1 MTREPKMDFIKI
13 RFGGDFDDL
22 SSKLEKTIEGFFRP
36 RAINPTFNCSECAW
50 KPSMDIFETAEEIVI
65 IAEIAGVAKEDLD
78 VEINNRAVKIHGKR
92 VGTPPNPS
100 ATYRL
105 AEIQYGAFERILYL
119 PAPVDSNNVAASFK
133 NGLLK
138 IQLSKI
144 PLDKTHKITI
154 TDA

>member
-1 MTREPKMDFIKI
+1 MDFIKI
-13 RFGGDFDDL
+13 RFGGEFDEL

-50 KPSMDIFETAEEIVI
+50 KPSMDIFETTDEVVI

-92 VGTPPNPS
+92 VGAPPDPS

-119 PAPVDSNNVAASFK
+119 PSPVDSNNVAASFK
-133 NGLLK
+133 NGFLK
-138 IQLSKI
+138 ITLKKT

>member
-1 MTREPKMDFIKI
+1 MDFIKI
-13 RFGGDFDDL
+13 RFGEDFEDL

-50 KPSMDIFETAEEIVI
+50 KPSMDIYETNDEIVI

-78 VEINNRAVKIHGKR
+78 VEVNNRAVRIHGKR
-92 VGTPPNPS
+92 PGTPPTAA

-105 AEIQYGAFERILYL
+105 AEIQYGSFERVLYL
-119 PAPVDSNNVAASFK
+119 PVPIDSTNVTASFV

-138 IQLSKI
+138 IRFSKL
-144 PLDKTHKITI
+144 PLDITHKISI
-154 TDA
+154 SDS

>member
-1 MTREPKMDFIKI
+1 MDFIKI
-13 RFGGDFDDL
+13 KLGGDFDDL

-50 KPSMDIFETAEEIVI
+50 KPSMDIFETADEIVI

-92 VGTPPNPS
+92 VGSPPNPS

-105 AEIQYGAFERILYL
+105 AEIQYGAFERVLYL
-119 PAPVDSNNVAASFK
+119 PAPVDSDNVAASFK
-133 NGLLK
+133 NGFLK
-138 IQLSKI
+138 IKLSKM

-154 TDA
+154 KDD